1 MFNKINTYIDLKQK
15 FLLFFVLISYFL
27 ISFLEVLSIGTIPI
41 LISYILKP
49 AIFLERIHNT
59 DIKLFLGDFFENYS
73 QNELL
78 LKGCVI
84 IFFIFLIKNIFIL
97 FVNYFEGLTNRSIKY
112 SINLKLFTFY
122 LYSNYNFH
130 LNTNPSIVLRNLSAS
145 STAAN
150 SITSL
155 MMILREFIV
164 ITGLTLLLIYSG
176 FINTLS
182 LLLIIFFVIIIG
194 FLLINRLLI
203 KKSKEAAN
211 FASVQIKTIN
221 QFIGSIVDIKIKGK
235 ENFFSK
241 LYSNTIFKYETISL
255 LIKMIKSFPK
265 PFIEILSISGLLFII
280 VIYSSNYND
289 LSDIVPFLALITLS
303 LIRILPSILNVVN
316 STTDLKFQKIYFD
329 LIYEDLLKL
338 KKMNLENSNKLEN
351 KEYVFKD
358 NINLKNIEFN
368 YKDSNAPFLKG
379 VDLTINK
386 GKKIGIVG
394 KSGSGKST
402 LLNIILGLLKP
413 QSGSIQINDHEVRTN
428 KNSRM
433 VWKNLSYIPQDIY
446 LLDDTILRNIAFGVK
461 DKDIDIKKIKE
472 ILKIC
477 ELENFVNEQ
486 ENGLNTSIGNRGVRI
501 SGGQKQRL
509 GFARALYNNPN
520 ILFLDEA
527 TSNLDSET
535 EQKIINNIFESF
547 NKITIVSITH
557 KLINLKN
564 FDEII
569 VLDKGKIVNKGS
581 YQEILNKYEA

>member
-1 MFNKINTYIDLKQK
+1 M
-15 FLLFFVLISYFL
+15 
-27 ISFLEVLSIGTIPI
+27 
-41 LISYILKP
+41 
-49 AIFLERIHNT
+49 
-59 DIKLFLGDFFENYS
+59 
-73 QNELL
+73 
-78 LKGCVI
+78 
-84 IFFIFLIKNIFIL
+84 
-97 FVNYFEGLTNRSIKY
+97 
-112 SINLKLFTFY
+112 
-122 LYSNYNFH
+122 
-130 LNTNPSIVLRNLSAS
+130 
-145 STAAN
+145 
-150 SITSL
+150 
-155 MMILREFIV
+155 
-164 ITGLTLLLIYSG
+164 
-176 FINTLS
+176 S
-182 LLLIIFFVIIIG
+182 LLLVIFFVIIIG
-194 FLLINRLLI
+194 FLLINRILI

-221 QFIGSIVDIKIKGK
+221 QFIGSIVDIKVKGK

-265 PFIEILSISGLLFII
+265 SFIEILSISGLLCII
-280 VIYSSNYND
+280 VIYSNNYDD

-338 KKMNLENSNKLEN
+338 KKMNLEDFNKLEN

-413 QSGSIQINDHEVRTN
+413 QSGSIQINDHEVKTN

-461 DKDIDIKKIKE
+461 DEDIDIKKIKE

-486 ENGLNTSIGNRGVRI
+486 ENGLNTSIGNRESEYLEVR
-501 SGGQKQRL
+501 SK
-509 GFARALYNNPN
+509 
-520 ILFLDEA
+520 D
-527 TSNLDSET
+527 
-535 EQKIINNIFESF
+535 
-547 NKITIVSITH
+547 
-557 KLINLKN
+557 
-564 FDEII
+564 
-569 VLDKGKIVNKGS
+569 
-581 YQEILNKYEA
+581 

>member
-1 MFNKINTYIDLKQK
+1 M
-15 FLLFFVLISYFL
+15 
-27 ISFLEVLSIGTIPI
+27 
-41 LISYILKP
+41 
-49 AIFLERIHNT
+49 
-59 DIKLFLGDFFENYS
+59 
-73 QNELL
+73 
-78 LKGCVI
+78 
-84 IFFIFLIKNIFIL
+84 
-97 FVNYFEGLTNRSIKY
+97 
-112 SINLKLFTFY
+112 
-122 LYSNYNFH
+122 
-130 LNTNPSIVLRNLSAS
+130 
-145 STAAN
+145 
-150 SITSL
+150 
-155 MMILREFIV
+155 
-164 ITGLTLLLIYSG
+164 
-176 FINTLS
+176 
-182 LLLIIFFVIIIG
+182 
-194 FLLINRLLI
+194 
-203 KKSKEAAN
+203 
-211 FASVQIKTIN
+211 
-221 QFIGSIVDIKIKGK
+221 
-235 ENFFSK
+235 
-241 LYSNTIFKYETISL
+241 
-255 LIKMIKSFPK
+255 
-265 PFIEILSISGLLFII
+265 
-280 VIYSSNYND
+280 
-289 LSDIVPFLALITLS
+289 ITLS

-338 KKMNLENSNKLEN
+338 KKMNLEDFNKLEN

-413 QSGSIQINDHEVRTN
+413 QGGSIQINDHEVKTN

-486 ENGLNTSIGNRGVRI
+486 ENGLNTSIGNRGIRI

-535 EQKIINNIFESF
+535 EQKIINNIFGSF
-547 NKITIVSITH
+547 NKITIVLITH
-557 KLINLKN
+557 KLINLNN